1 MTTESTWH
9 LGYIIGLP
17 IIAFLALASLG
28 VAVAGFI
35 SWLRERRKSS
45 YYHGD
50 GGFVAGLFGSIGAV
64 LVAGLVIA
72 AFPFDTS
79 YHRYYRVSGEVE
91 QVQHRLIKAGDGMA
105 ERYVFVIDGKP
116 YAVDDTRATLTKKGD
131 HVSLWCSKEYQYMGD
146 SGWACEWGVAR

>member
-9 LGYIIGLP
+9 LGYIIGVP
-17 IIAFLALASLG
+17 IIAVLALIALA
-28 VAVAGFI
+28 VAVV
-35 SWLRERRKSS
+35 STVKWLGGKG
-45 YYHGD
+45 YYAEDWALGTIL
-50 GGFVAGLFGSIGAV
+50 GGIFALILGGLTFA
-64 LVAGLVIA
+64 L

-79 YHRYYRVSGEVE
+79 YHRYYKVSGQVE
-91 QVQHRLIKAGDGMA
+91 QIQHRLIKAGNGMA